1 MIRHIV
7 LAAVLGMLFNSF
19 AQDSIPTKDLPK
31 TLGNSKARIDGKQ
44 IILEQNYTSKF
55 KQVSVMNLPGSYAGT
70 LSTPKTKT
78 KAKKVVLTQETIT
91 NGNERTSRFK
101 KHTGEYLSLP
111 VASQKGDKYYKTID
125 KRQKAL
131 VLRNGNDQKI
141 FNAQGELVGEYST
154 NGFALGDG
162 RLLRFNWRTR
172 TYEMLSPNSKQA
184 QALVGGIDR
193 ELNIGDRWFGNNIF
207 YNDQTGDVI
216 VNSGVVIDGQ
226 EMVMTYVVDKNNH
239 VLWHRN
245 VEVNRKKDV
254 RVWYSLSGDLFSLF
268 KSSGSLFDGDLEII
282 NRQGETILE
291 IENITTSF
299 RENQIIASDGK
310 YLVTL
315 LTNSE
320 IIAYDLSDGQAVK
333 HIKGYYGRGNIM
345 RLDYAADTQEIFALM
360 RKPLLETTV
369 MELVVF
375 PVVGPKEDVITKHE
389 VVTLPG
395 LKRTPGSISVSD
407 DGTNVTVGIRNRI
420 YELERIK
427 D

>member
-31 TLGNSKARIDGKQ
+31 TLENSKARIDGKQ

-55 KQVSVMNLPGSYAGT
+55 KHVSVTKLPGSYAWT

-193 ELNIGDRWFGNNIF
+193 ELNTGDLCFGHSIF

-216 VNSGVVIDGQ
+216 VNSGVMIDNK
-226 EMVMTYVVDKNNH
+226 ETAMTYVVDKNNH

-245 VEVNRKKDV
+245 TEVSYNKQV
-254 RVWYSLSGDLFSLF
+254 SVWYSRSGNLFSLY
-268 KSSGSLFDGDLEII
+268 KSKGNLEII
-282 NRQGETILE
+282 NRKGETILE
-291 IENITTSF
+291 IENATCSGE
-299 RENQIIASDGK
+299 ENLIIASDGK

-315 LTNSE
+315 LANSE
-320 IIAYDLSDGQAVK
+320 IIAYDLSDGQVVK

-360 RKPLLETTV
+360 RKPLLETTLI
-369 MELVVF
+369 ELVVF